1 MTSLEKPRPCRKRA
15 RFAHSSRVAAGVR
28 YLRFR
33 ISRARSSSP
42 ADDTVS
48 TISSGTPF
56 DFRSWRIFAAPYL
69 RDRMCVRISAKRW
82 LERSF
87 LPSNSLKRPSRS
99 CGDSANGKSLRCSSA
114 RECSRRARYLSARAL
129 SAALSGSD
137 VLNLLVF
144 GCRFRD
150 LRRGALDAGLLADL
164 ALDFLGER
172 RVLLQEVARVV
183 LALAEA
189 VAVVDVPGAR

>member
-1 MTSLEKPRPCRKRA
+1 MTSLEKPRHCRKRA
-15 RFAHSSRVAAGVR
+15 RFAHSSRVAAGER

-69 RDRMCVRISAKRW
+69 RDRMWVRVSAKRW

-87 LPSNSLKRPSRS
+87 LPSNSPKRPSRS
-99 CGDSANGKSLRCSSA
+99 CCDSANGKSLRCSSA

-129 SAALSGSD
+129 SAAALAGAD

-144 GCRFRD
+144 DGRFLD
-150 LRRGALDAGLLADL
+150 LRRDAFDAGLLADL
-164 ALDFLGER
+164 A
-172 RVLLQEVARVV
+172 
-183 LALAEA
+183 
-189 VAVVDVPGAR
+189 